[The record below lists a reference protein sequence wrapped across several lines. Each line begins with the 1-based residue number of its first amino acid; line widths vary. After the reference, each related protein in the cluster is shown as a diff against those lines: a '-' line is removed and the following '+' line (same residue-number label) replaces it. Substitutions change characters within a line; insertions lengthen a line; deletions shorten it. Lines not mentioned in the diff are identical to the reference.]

1 MLILAVH
8 TVNTVTAKVAFS
20 TILLQDFITNKKL
33 PEEFKC
39 RMLIP
44 TSGSTSASLWDA
56 SDPALLLA
64 WLQDNIN
71 VDCQHEVFEVQED
84 FGIGMGEV
92 ARSRATDRVTSS
104 TKDVAKV
111 MGAAATATVH
121 SVQDIDSKLRIS
133 ERAGNAV
140 EAVRDSAVMQNTTAA
155 LTKAGSSVKSATTK
169 VFEQPAVANATE
181 AVGSGFRKLGASLSS
196 LSSRVIPRGNEDTGG
211 VAVAE
216 IPENIDLGGGRG
228 NAEETVVVNRA
239 SPPVSTSAAVP
250 PPPPP
255 TAPPTTVPGSP

>member
-20 TILLQDFITNKKL
+20 TILLHDFISNKKL

-39 RMLIP
+39 RMLLP
-44 TSGSTSASLWDA
+44 TSGSISTSVWDV

-71 VDCQHEVFEVQED
+71 VDCEHEVFEVQED
-84 FGIGMGEV
+84 FGMGLGEV
-92 ARSRATDRVTSS
+92 ARSRATDRVTSN
-104 TKDVAKV
+104 TKEAAKV

-121 SVQDIDSKLRIS
+121 DIDSKLRIS

-140 EAVRDSAVMQNTTAA
+140 EAVRESAAMQNTTAA
-155 LTKAGSSVKSATTK
+155 FTKAGSSVRSATTK
-169 VFEQPAVANATE
+169 VFEQPSVVQATE
-181 AVGSGFRKLGASLSS
+181 AVGSGFRKFGASLSS
-196 LSSRVIPRGNEDTGG
+196 FSSKVMSRGNENTEG
-211 VAVAE
+211 VAAGE
-216 IPENIDLGGGRG
+216 IPENFGDSRG
-228 NAEETVVVNRA
+228 IPEEAVEVNRA
-239 SPPVSTSAAVP
+239 PPPVSTSDAVP

-255 TAPPTTVPGSP
+255 ATAPPAKVPDAP

>member
-8 TVNTVTAKVAFS
+8 TVNAVTAKVAFS
-20 TILLQDFITNKKL
+20 TILLQDFIANKRL

-39 RMLIP
+39 RMLVP
-44 TSGSTSASLWDA
+44 TSGSISTSLWDV

-92 ARSRATDRVTSS
+92 TRSRAADRVTSS

-121 SVQDIDSKLRIS
+121 SVQDFDSKLRIS

-140 EAVRDSAVMQNTTAA
+140 EAVRDSSVMQSTTAA
-155 LTKAGSSVKSATTK
+155 LTKAGSSVRSATTK

-196 LSSRVIPRGNEDTGG
+196 LSSKVIPRGNENTGG
-211 VAVAE
+211 VAAGE
-216 IPENIDLGGGRG
+216 IPENFNLGGRD
-228 NAEETVVVNRA
+228 NAEEVVVVNRA
-239 SPPVSTSAAVP
+239 NPPVPTSAVVP
-250 PPPPP
+250 PSQPAATPI
-255 TAPPTTVPGSP
+255 TAVPGSP